1 MGWRWDRDEDGDG
14 VGMGRGWRRDGH
26 HLKTPIWAIPGV
38 CPHPKW
44 TQLHPSSPS
53 HPPWGPPRRLSPPNP
68 SLCPL
73 PSSMEVP
80 RLPSPPQEKG
90 PPEVLV
96 LSRPPL
102 ARSSPAYC
110 TSSSDLT
117 EPEGGRALGVGK
129 SVSML
134 DLQDGRVDSVPSLP
148 AELLAAAGGPAPGG
162 GGGLRPGRLSQGSA
176 SSLAPPRLGVPE
188 PGGPQLRVPLSFQN
202 PLFHLAADG
211 PLRPETGGGSEGP
224 FAPPLHGYSKS
235 EELAAPPPKHITH
248 SHSYSDEFARPGG
261 DFSRRQLSLQ
271 DSLAPP
277 QITIGAPPP
286 PTPRGARAGKGGGQ
300 GPAALGVPSKP
311 RPASGNLLASPE
323 PTYGPPRSRQ
333 PSLAKEASVAGMK
346 PPVTKQVGT
355 GGRHMGGVGIWGV

>member
-1 MGWRWDRDEDGDG
+1 M
-14 VGMGRGWRRDGH
+14 
-26 HLKTPIWAIPGV
+26 
-38 CPHPKW
+38 
-44 TQLHPSSPS
+44 
-53 HPPWGPPRRLSPPNP
+53 
-68 SLCPL
+68 
-73 PSSMEVP
+73 
-80 RLPSPPQEKG
+80 
-90 PPEVLV
+90 

-148 AELLAAAGGPAPGG
+148 AELLAAGPAPGG

-211 PLRPETGGGSEGP
+211 PLRPEGGGGEGP

-235 EELAAPPPKHITH
+235 EELSAPPRSTSPTATATATN
-248 SHSYSDEFARPGG
+248 SPGRGGTSAGGSCPCRTAWRPPRSPSG
-261 DFSRRQLSLQ
+261 
-271 DSLAPP
+271 PP
-277 QITIGAPPP
+277 RPPP
-286 PTPRGARAGKGGGQ
+286 PGERGRGKAGGPPPSGCPPNRA
-300 GPAALGVPSKP
+300 
-311 RPASGNLLASPE
+311 RPAGTCWPPPSP
-323 PTYGPPRSRQ
+323 PTDPPAPGS
-333 PSLAKEASVAGMK
+333 
-346 PPVTKQVGT
+346 PPWPRRRRWPG
-355 GGRHMGGVGIWGV
+355 

>member
-1 MGWRWDRDEDGDG
+1 
-14 VGMGRGWRRDGH
+14 
-26 HLKTPIWAIPGV
+26 
-38 CPHPKW
+38 
-44 TQLHPSSPS
+44 
-53 HPPWGPPRRLSPPNP
+53 
-68 SLCPL
+68 
-73 PSSMEVP
+73 MEVP

-148 AELLAAAGGPAPGG
+148 AELLAAGPAPGG

-211 PLRPETGGGSEGP
+211 PLRPEGGGGEGP

-235 EELAAPPPKHITH
+235 EELSAPPPKHITH

-286 PTPRGARAGKGGGQ
+286 PTPRGARAGKGGG
-300 GPAALGVPSKP
+300 PSALGVPPKP

-346 PPVTKQVGT
+346 PPVTKQVGA
-355 GGRHMGGVGIWGV
+355 GGSGGGTPREALLGCGVARGGGEGPSCAALLRRSGSSAPVSP